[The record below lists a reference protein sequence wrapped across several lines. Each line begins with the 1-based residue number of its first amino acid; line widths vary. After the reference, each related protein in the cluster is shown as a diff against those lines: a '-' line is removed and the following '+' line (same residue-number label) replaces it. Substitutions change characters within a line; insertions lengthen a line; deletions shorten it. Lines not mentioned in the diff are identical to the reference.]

1 MGHIPTPSRRDRLIA
16 PLVDQILDDP
26 QRTVACSDLTLLEFH
41 DVLTSVWRD
50 SNSPSC
56 DVAWWELSLSEIL
69 DRVEDGR
76 LIVLPTPAGAYAHV
90 MTLVT
95 ISTRDHGR
103 ALKAWDALHMHI
115 AARWA
120 RAENARVEIVTAD
133 EQFEVVGILSGLDIF
148 LSILNL
154 DIAAGTGAGA
164 DTRP

>member
-1 MGHIPTPSRRDRLIA
+1 
-16 PLVDQILDDP
+16 
-26 QRTVACSDLTLLEFH
+26 
-41 DVLTSVWRD
+41 
-50 SNSPSC
+50 
-56 DVAWWELSLSEIL
+56 
-69 DRVEDGR
+69 
-76 LIVLPTPAGAYAHV
+76 
-90 MTLVT
+90 
-95 ISTRDHGR
+95 
-103 ALKAWDALHMHI
+103 MHI